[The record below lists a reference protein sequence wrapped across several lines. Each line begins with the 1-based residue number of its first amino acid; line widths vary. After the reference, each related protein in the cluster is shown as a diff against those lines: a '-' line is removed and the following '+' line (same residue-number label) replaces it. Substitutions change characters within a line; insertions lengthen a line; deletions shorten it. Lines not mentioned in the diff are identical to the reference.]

1 MTTQCL
7 EEAKTKDAAATV
19 AVAPAE
25 RIRRQRSAEI
35 QYKIRHDAIK
45 RIFDIAF
52 SFIVL
57 AVCLPIFLLIGI
69 LIKCTS
75 KGPVFYSQE
84 RISRGGKPFR
94 CYKLRSMHMDA
105 DKRLKKIL
113 DTNPLLRL
121 EWEDKHKLTNDPRV
135 IPLGA
140 FLRKTSLDELPQFW
154 NVLIGDLSVVG
165 PRPLVQQE
173 VSERLGPKAG
183 KILSV
188 RPGITGIWQTSGRSD
203 ISYSKRIALD
213 EKYVDRRSFWLDIGL
228 IAKTIPS
235 MIFSK
240 GAY

>member
-105 DKRLKKIL
+105 DKRLK
-113 DTNPLLRL
+113 R
-121 EWEDKHKLTNDPRV
+121 
-135 IPLGA
+135 
-140 FLRKTSLDELPQFW
+140 F
-154 NVLIGDLSVVG
+154 
-165 PRPLVQQE
+165 
-173 VSERLGPKAG
+173 
-183 KILSV
+183 
-188 RPGITGIWQTSGRSD
+188 
-203 ISYSKRIALD
+203 
-213 EKYVDRRSFWLDIGL
+213 
-228 IAKTIPS
+228 
-235 MIFSK
+235 
-240 GAY
+240 